1 MKTSIRAKNPVAFMA
16 LISVGAVTL
25 AVALPQFFHLLGGWL
40 GVQTALGEMLL
51 PMHLPVML
59 AGLWGGPVAGLL
71 AGLVSPIISFGLTN
85 MPVAAMVPFMTVEL
99 AGYGLT
105 AGLLSRHKMPVL
117 GKVLLTQVAG
127 RVARAV
133 VLLVAVYGFDVSKP
147 AVSIIW
153 TSISAGLAGI
163 LLQWALI
170 PLLVRRKPQ

>member
-1 MKTSIRAKNPVAFMA
+1 MKTTIRIKNPTAFMA

-40 GVQTALGEMLL
+40 GVQTALGEILL

-71 AGLVSPIISFGLTN
+71 VGLVSPILSFSLTG
-85 MPVAAMVPFMTVEL
+85 MPVAVMVPFMTVEL

-105 AGLLSRHKMPVL
+105 AGLLRQHKMPVPV
-117 GKVLLTQVAG
+117 KVLLTQIAG

-133 VLLVAVYGFDVSKP
+133 ALLVAVYVFDVSAP
-147 AVSIIW
+147 SLSIIW
-153 TSISAGLAGI
+153 TSLSVGLAGI
-163 LLQWALI
+163 MLQWALI
-170 PLLVRRKPQ
+170 PLLVRRKS